1 MPETHH
7 RLCLWHLSQ
16 NALKHLNHH
25 FKSSDSFGRD
35 FNRCVYDCVDE
46 EEFLQSWNYL
56 VSTYNLQENT
66 GLEDFQRAVD
76 DRRDKEVL
84 ANVYMSQKI
93 PILKVDVPILRHARD
108 VYTEPAFDMFQ
119 DEYEQSLCMI
129 VESCIQR
136 ELVYEYRISLLGHS
150 KQYTVTFVHADGL
163 AHCSCKTFDFVG
175 ILCGHVIK
183 VLDDLRIKM
192 MIPEHFILKRWTK
205 QARAGCAMDVN
216 EREII
221 ENPKLEMSMS
231 YNFLC
236 SAYVKL
242 VGKAVVCEEARD
254 LLARNYAEVN
264 AQVEKI
270 LTIQSPQEHK
280 GSSPSTCEE
289 NTCSSTPT
297 DLLSTGGVQVKGLKK
312 RGLLQRGN
320 RRYKSCL
327 EKGSKKRKV
336 QTQVASDMVIST
348 SPPHTTF
355 HSLEVIFVL
364 SMLSYLKKIQILT
377 ITCLLNYY

>member
-1 MPETHH
+1 MAYGREHFSAGKKTTQV
-7 RLCLWHLSQ
+7 SESF
-16 NALKHLNHH
+16 NAHIK
-25 FKSSDSFGRD
+25 
-35 FNRCVYDCVDE
+35 
-46 EEFLQSWNYL
+46 NYL
-56 VSTYNLQENT
+56 KSDLDLVQFFKH
-66 GLEDFQRAVD
+66 FQRAVD

-254 LLARNYAEVN
+254 LLARNYAED
-264 AQVEKI
+264 
-270 LTIQSPQEHK
+270 S
-280 GSSPSTCEE
+280 
-289 NTCSSTPT
+289 
-297 DLLSTGGVQVKGLKK
+297 
-312 RGLLQRGN
+312 R
-320 RRYKSCL
+320 
-327 EKGSKKRKV
+327 
-336 QTQVASDMVIST
+336 
-348 SPPHTTF
+348 
-355 HSLEVIFVL
+355 HSNE
-364 SMLSYLKKIQILT
+364 
-377 ITCLLNYY
+377 LLNDKHGYFEGVPPQSYTEMLMGMTLHMKIYLAL